1 MSDTVIVN
9 VPFFPGFYGSILSQA
24 LDHAQEREVECNE
37 ERESLQE
44 YHPDTYWP
52 EELRLTGWQYGEPLS
67 DCTDYSAAYE
77 AMARDWCS
85 FFDDWAMDNL
95 GTPAN
100 SFKFESM
107 TSPRFY
113 NFETDR
119 VFCTVPLAV
128 MESLWQGI
136 DRDKL
141 QAVIESRHK
150 SRDGFVSFYD
160 SDLESWLEKSPA
172 DMDHNELGT
181 LVVAAMAQA
190 GFDDDSDLQWQICEP
205 ILNCDSEYLDHNCDW
220 QKLESKLREA
230 RVELLAKLLESDP
243 DKAARYIAAHERVAE
258 LLPDAL
264 AECDS
269 DTQEVWQDLTDARSY
284 RCPLT
289 IDMFPVESE

>member
-1 MSDTVIVN
+1 MTHTVIVN
-9 VPFFPGFYGSILSQA
+9 VPFFPGFYESDLSGA
-24 LDHAQEREVECNE
+24 LDIAQEREVEYNE
-37 ERESLQE
+37 ERESSQE
-44 YHPDTYWP
+44 YHPDTFWP

-77 AMARDWCS
+77 AMARDWCES
-85 FFDDWAMDNL
+85 FDNWAMENID
-95 GTPAN
+95 TPAN
-100 SFKFESM
+100 TFVFESM

-141 QAVIESRHK
+141 QAVIERRHK
-150 SRDGFVSFYD
+150 SRSGFISFYD
-160 SDLESWLEKSPA
+160 SDIESWLEKSPA

-181 LVVAAMAQA
+181 VLVAAMVQA
-190 GFDDDSDLQWQICEP
+190 VFDDDSDLQWQICEP
-205 ILNCDSEYLDHNCDW
+205 ILENDYEYLHKHCDW
-220 QKLESKLREA
+220 QKLESKLREL
-230 RVELLAKLLESDP
+230 RVELLAKLIEENP
-243 DKAARYIAAHERVAE
+243 GQAARYIGPYERVAE

-269 DTQEVWQDLTDARSY
+269 DTQAAWQEKADSRPY
-284 RCPLT
+284 RCPVT
-289 IDMFPVESE
+289 IDMFAGESN